1 MTGSGIFTNEPKGVS
16 ESDSTTGLRY
26 YQQTLN
32 GVSQISFSADG
43 NVSPKK
49 PTTLTE
55 VAKQRELSGNLLTE
69 ADLKSKKQISSAKI
83 EEISGHNIFGP
94 PTEIQPP
101 RSLAAAQQEAR
112 RGNRDMGEPAP
123 RNLRTSVKVSNP
135 AGGQSNILFSEE
147 PEVKTSKKIHDQK
160 FQELTG
166 NGIFKG
172 DESPGTGDKQLSSAK
187 LREMSGN
194 NIFADGKSES
204 RDYFGGVRKPPGDP
218 SLLLKEQSR
227 RSLYT
232 SLPALVQGRKWVLLY
247 STWRH
252 GISLSTLYRKSQ
264 LWPGLSLLVVGDKK
278 GSVFGGLVEAPLI
291 PTDYKYQGTNNTFVF
306 TDKSGQPTVYHSTG
320 ANRFYTLCSK
330 DFLALGGGGRF
341 ALYLDSELLHG
352 SSACSETYGNSC
364 LANSQDFDV
373 KEVELWGFVYG
384 SKYDEVLSLSRK
396 TETICRWS

>member
-1 MTGSGIFTNEPKGVS
+1 MSKHIYMRSKAVHSVQRSAPPPPLQVPKDESKRNQLDCVTEEKPKEKESFFLSWYKHHLKNFFHAVKFPKERKGTSVVNPDDGEEENEY
-16 ESDSTTGLRY
+16 DAGLE
-26 YQQTLN
+26 
-32 GVSQISFSADG
+32 
-43 NVSPKK
+43 KK
-49 PTTLTE
+49 PMQNKEEPTIVVQAVTLP
-55 VAKQRELSGNLLTE
+55 
-69 ADLKSKKQISSAKI
+69 
-83 EEISGHNIFGP
+83 EIS
-94 PTEIQPP
+94 
-101 RSLAAAQQEAR
+101 
-112 RGNRDMGEPAP
+112 
-123 RNLRTSVKVSNP
+123 
-135 AGGQSNILFSEE
+135 
-147 PEVKTSKKIHDQK
+147 
-160 FQELTG
+160 
-166 NGIFKG
+166 
-172 DESPGTGDKQLSSAK
+172 
-187 LREMSGN
+187 
-194 NIFADGKSES
+194 
-204 RDYFGGVRKPPGDP
+204 DP

-306 TDKSGQPTVYHSTG
+306 TDKSGQPTVYHPTG

>member
-1 MTGSGIFTNEPKGVS
+1 MERSTPVRNPHTSTADLLSWSETPPPDHSSSSAARSHQPSDGISKVLGGGQITDEEAQSLNKLKNCSGYKLKEMTGSGIFTNEPKGVS
-16 ESDSTTGLRY
+16 ESDSATGLRY

-123 RNLRTSVKVSNP
+123 RNLRTSVKVSNVSNLSIILGVASKWFRNHEILFEQP

-172 DESPGTGDKQLSSAK
+172 DVSPGTGDKQLSSAK

-204 RDYFGGVRKPPGDP
+204 RDYFGGVRKPPGGE
-218 SLLLKEQSR
+218 SS
-227 RSLYT
+227 
-232 SLPALVQGRKWVLLY
+232 
-247 STWRH
+247 
-252 GISLSTLYRKSQ
+252 ISL
-264 LWPGLSLLVVGDKK
+264 V
-278 GSVFGGLVEAPLI
+278 
-291 PTDYKYQGTNNTFVF
+291 
-306 TDKSGQPTVYHSTG
+306 
-320 ANRFYTLCSK
+320 
-330 DFLALGGGGRF
+330 
-341 ALYLDSELLHG
+341 
-352 SSACSETYGNSC
+352 
-364 LANSQDFDV
+364 
-373 KEVELWGFVYG
+373 
-384 SKYDEVLSLSRK
+384 
-396 TETICRWS
+396 

>member
-1 MTGSGIFTNEPKGVS
+1 MSKHIYMRSKAVHSVPTP
-16 ESDSTTGLRY
+16 DRRP
-26 YQQTLN
+26 
-32 GVSQISFSADG
+32 FSAPPPLQDESKRNQVEPVTQEKPKEKESFFLSWYKHHLRNFFHAVKFPKERKG
-43 NVSPKK
+43 KSVVNPDDDDDDVLEKK
-49 PTTLTE
+49 PTVKEEPTIVQAIILP
-55 VAKQRELSGNLLTE
+55 
-69 ADLKSKKQISSAKI
+69 
-83 EEISGHNIFGP
+83 EISDH
-94 PTEIQPP
+94 
-101 RSLAAAQQEAR
+101 
-112 RGNRDMGEPAP
+112 
-123 RNLRTSVKVSNP
+123 
-135 AGGQSNILFSEE
+135 
-147 PEVKTSKKIHDQK
+147 
-160 FQELTG
+160 
-166 NGIFKG
+166 
-172 DESPGTGDKQLSSAK
+172 
-187 LREMSGN
+187 
-194 NIFADGKSES
+194 
-204 RDYFGGVRKPPGDP
+204 

-278 GSVFGGLVEAPLI
+278 GSVFGGLVEAPLK
-291 PTDYKYQGTNNTFVF
+291 PTDNKYQGTNNTFVF
-306 TDKSGQPTVYHSTG
+306 TDKSDQPTIYRSTG

-373 KEVELWGFVYG
+373 KEVELWGFVNG
-384 SKYDEVLSLSRK
+384 SKYDEILSLSRK

>member
-1 MTGSGIFTNEPKGVS
+1 MSKHIYMRSKAVHSVQRSAPPPPLQVPKDESKRNQLDCVTEEKPKEKESFFVSWYKHHLKNFFHAVKFPKERKGTSVVNPDNDDDDEENEY
-16 ESDSTTGLRY
+16 DAGLE
-26 YQQTLN
+26 
-32 GVSQISFSADG
+32 
-43 NVSPKK
+43 KK
-49 PTTLTE
+49 PMQNKEEPTIVVQAITLP
-55 VAKQRELSGNLLTE
+55 
-69 ADLKSKKQISSAKI
+69 
-83 EEISGHNIFGP
+83 EIS
-94 PTEIQPP
+94 
-101 RSLAAAQQEAR
+101 
-112 RGNRDMGEPAP
+112 
-123 RNLRTSVKVSNP
+123 
-135 AGGQSNILFSEE
+135 
-147 PEVKTSKKIHDQK
+147 
-160 FQELTG
+160 
-166 NGIFKG
+166 
-172 DESPGTGDKQLSSAK
+172 
-187 LREMSGN
+187 
-194 NIFADGKSES
+194 
-204 RDYFGGVRKPPGDP
+204 DP
-218 SLLLKEQSR
+218 SLLLKEQAR

-306 TDKSGQPTVYHSTG
+306 TDKSGQPTVYHSTAG